1 MPKMWDPLASSYT
14 LYTVSCRM
22 TKFVMITQTG
32 EDVILGDQTRSSTQK
47 GGAMAPDFCDPSIR
61 PHGVT

>member
-1 MPKMWDPLASSYT
+1 MPKMWDPLASSYAH
-14 LYTVSCRM
+14 TVSCRTM
-22 TKFVMITQTG
+22 KLVTITDVG
-32 EDVILGDQTRSSTQK
+32 ESVILGDQTRSSTQK